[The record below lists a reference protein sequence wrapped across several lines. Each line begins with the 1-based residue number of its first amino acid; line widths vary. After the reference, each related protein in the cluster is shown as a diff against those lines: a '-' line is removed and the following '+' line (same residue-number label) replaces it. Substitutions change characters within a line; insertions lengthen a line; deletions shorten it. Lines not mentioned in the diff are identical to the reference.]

1 MSRILRK
8 IPGSPLKPATT
19 ENGSILPYVSVAAAL
34 VALVALT
41 LMTGLGDAILHRR
54 DASNAADAAAL
65 AAARAWGDSIESTY
79 GNAVDATSE
88 DGLWSNAGRGLGSF
102 AGPGAKRAAERYAA
116 LDGATVTAYS
126 VDTTRG
132 TVTVSVST
140 NSTVTGTNQRLT
152 ATSTAKIEF
161 EDGACLSG
169 GQVGFEING
178 KCVTRRPQAKS
189 PDQKKGAKPSPHAGA
204 RKTPFKT
211 PDGMPNKA
219 RVSTHLVAT

>member
-19 ENGSILPYVSVAAAL
+19 ESGSILPYVSVAAAL

-178 KCVTRRPQAKS
+178 KCVTRRPPGQEPRSEEGCQAIPS
-189 PDQKKGAKPSPHAGA
+189 RRRQKDTFQDTRRNAQ
-204 RKTPFKT
+204 
-211 PDGMPNKA
+211 
-219 RVSTHLVAT
+219 

>member
-19 ENGSILPYVSVAAAL
+19 ESGSILPYVSVAAAL

-65 AAARAWGDSIESTY
+65 AAARAWGDSIESNY
-79 GNAVDATSE
+79 GRSVYATSE
-88 DGLWSNAGRGLGSF
+88 DALWKNAGKGLGYF
-102 AGPGAKRAAERYAA
+102 AGPGAKRAAERYAS
-116 LDGATVTAYS
+116 LDGAMLTAYS
-126 VDTTRG
+126 VDTVRG
-132 TVTVSVST
+132 TVTVSVRTKS
-140 NSTVTGTNQRLT
+140 SVTGTNEQLT

-161 EDGACLSG
+161 EDGVCLADG
-169 GQVGFEING
+169 RVGFEIDG
-178 KCVTRRPQAKS
+178 KCVTRHPQSKGS
-189 PDQKKGAKPSPHAGA
+189 DQKNNPKPTPHAGVKKA
-204 RKTPFKT
+204 PFKT
-211 PDGMPNKA
+211 PEGMQKKA

>member
-1 MSRILRK
+1 MSHFLRTSTRFPSRPK
-8 IPGSPLKPATT
+8 TT
-19 ENGSILPYVSVAAAL
+19 ERGSILPYVSVGAAL

-41 LMTGLGDAILHRR
+41 LMTALGDAILHRR

-65 AAARAWGDSIESTY
+65 AAARAWGDSIESNY
-79 GNAVDATSE
+79 GRSVNATSE
-88 DGLWSNAGRGLGSF
+88 DGLWKNAGKGLGYF
-102 AGPGAKRAAERYAA
+102 AGPGAKRAAERYAS
-116 LDGATVTAYS
+116 LDGATLTAYS
-126 VDTTRG
+126 VDTVRG
-132 TVTVSVST
+132 TVTVSVRTKS
-140 NSTVTGTNQRLT
+140 SVTGTNEQLT

>member
-8 IPGSPLKPATT
+8 TAWFPSGPATT
-19 ENGSILPYVSVAAAL
+19 ERGSILPYVSVAAAL

-88 DGLWSNAGRGLGSF
+88 DDLWSNAGRGLGSF
-102 AGPGAKRAAERYAA
+102 AGPGAKRAAERYASM
-116 LDGATVTAYS
+116 DTA
-126 VDTTRG
+126 RG
-132 TVTVSVST
+132 TVTVSVRT
-140 NSTVTGTNQRLT
+140 NSAVTGTNQRLT
-152 ATSTAKIEF
+152 ATSTAKIEL
-161 EDGACLSG
+161 EDGACLSS

-178 KCVTRRPQAKS
+178 KCVTRRPQAKT
-189 PDQKKGAKPSPHAGA
+189 PNQKKDAKPA
-204 RKTPFKT
+204 TFKV
-211 PDGMPNKA
+211 PSGMSKKA
-219 RVSTHLVAT
+219 KVSTRLVSA